1 MAILF
6 GSIFSDS
13 IVGTFGND
21 EIYAFEGNDVI
32 FGGIGNDFTNGGLG
46 FDIMDYSFLGEPV
59 TLLPGGFIDK
69 NGLGTDQI
77 FSVEGIIGAVGEFN
91 VIDGSSGNGITSFS
105 IDLSQNSLTV
115 NDIPGL
121 GALSFYVENFVDVI
135 GTPNGDTIIG
145 DDADNII
152 SGQEGN
158 DLLLGGDGNDIVIGG
173 SGEDFI
179 SGTNVVSG
187 GFGEIDTLTG
197 GGGADVFALGDDIG
211 GYYIA
216 EGNNDFAAITD
227 FSINDLIVV
236 GAGEFYSI
244 FSDASGFDLFAVTSG
259 VLELVAD
266 VQTTSSVAAP
276 TGVFQLAS
284 GQMIGNFIGA

>member
-1 MAILF
+1 MAVLF

-32 FGGIGNDFTNGGLG
+32 FGGFGNDFTNGGFG
-46 FDIMDYSFLGEPV
+46 FDVMDYSFLGEPV
-59 TLLPGGFIDK
+59 TLLPSGFIDK
-69 NGLGTDQI
+69 NGLGTDQL

-121 GALSFYVENFVDVI
+121 GDFSFYVENFVDVI
-135 GTPNGDTIIG
+135 GTPNADTIIG
-145 DDADNII
+145 DDAGNII
-152 SGQEGN
+152 SGQGG
-158 DLLLGGDGNDIVIGG
+158 DDVLLGGDGNDLVIGG
-173 SGEDFI
+173 SGADFI
-179 SGTNVVSG
+179 SGTNVASG
-187 GFGEIDTLTG
+187 GFGEVDTLIG
-197 GGGADVFALGDDIG
+197 GSGGDVFALGDDIG

-216 EGNNDFAAITD
+216 DGNNDFAEITD
-227 FSINDLIVV
+227 FSVNDLILL

-244 FSDASGFDLFAVTSG
+244 LSDASGFDLFAVTSG

-266 VQTTSSVAAP
+266 VQTTSSFAVPA
-276 TGVFQLAS
+276 GVFQLAS
-284 GQMIGNFIGA
+284 GQTVGNFVGA